1 LNGVRKNQITIKYL
15 AIGNVLQNI
24 LDIITHK
31 KIKDNNA
38 SIWTSVV
45 TCHPR
50 AQPRPSK
57 TSSQARTRTTITR
70 ADKHQVTNTLSAFRF
85 HCSPFPVPAFFARRA
100 PLFHLAPLCHADLC
114 RKIEAHSHSPGALHQ
129 RHHHTTPPVQQ
140 QEDRTKASGDKA
152 TKDAAAAVLPP
163 CLQPASH
170 RPSARI
176 VREPRLFP
184 PSCRPSRFLSARPPA
199 PGPSKHAV
207 ALQQRSRGGA
217 RDAVT

>member
-1 LNGVRKNQITIKYL
+1 MLASGPQLSLVTRALSLARAKPPRRLALAPQSHEQASTSHEHPFCLSLSLLTIPRPCFL
-15 AIGNVLQNI
+15 RP
-24 LDIITHK
+24 
-31 KIKDNNA
+31 
-38 SIWTSVV
+38 
-45 TCHPR
+45 PR
-50 AQPRPSK
+50 ATFSPR
-57 TSSQARTRTTITR
+57 
-70 ADKHQVTNTLSAFRF
+70 
-85 HCSPFPVPAFFARRA
+85 
-100 PLFHLAPLCHADLC
+100 PLCHADLC

>member
-1 LNGVRKNQITIKYL
+1 ML
-15 AIGNVLQNI
+15 ASGPQLSLV
-24 LDIITHK
+24 
-31 KIKDNNA
+31 
-38 SIWTSVV
+38 
-45 TCHPR
+45 
-50 AQPRPSK
+50 
-57 TSSQARTRTTITR
+57 TR
-70 ADKHQVTNTLSAFRF
+70 ALSLARAKPPRRLALAPQSHEQTSTQVTNTLSAFRF